1 MANGASKEFTEFKFW
16 CQKVLP
22 LVYDDSLSYYEVLC
36 KVVAYL
42 NDIVGGGLPV
52 LSDQISANT
61 EDIYNLKNELDIIN
75 KEMEKIANG
84 DYVSLYIN
92 SLATWIDGNL
102 KSMVSKIV
110 NYVFF
115 GITDDGHFAAY
126 VPDTWDFIRFDTN
139 VDPRSENYG
148 HLYLY
153 Y

>member
-1 MANGASKEFTEFKFW
+1 MANGAPKEFTEFKFW

-42 NDIVGGGLPV
+42 NDMVGGGLPV
-52 LSDQISANT
+52 LSEQISANT
-61 EDIYNLKNELDIIN
+61 EDINNLKNELDIIN

-139 VDPRSENYG
+139 VDPQSENYG